1 VPGEIEIEILGA
13 REILRAFREL
23 PAEASDQLREES
35 GQIARKLADDIE
47 AAARAEGRQAALMA
61 ATVKVRR
68 DRVPVVQAGG
78 AKRVGRNRVPAADLL
93 YASEFGSNLR
103 QFRPHLKGDSYWF
116 YDTVERQDSAI
127 LAQWLEAVDAILNA
141 FERAV

>member
-1 VPGEIEIEILGA
+1 MSGEIEIEILGA

-23 PAEASDQLREES
+23 PAEASDQLREQS

-47 AAARAEGRQAALMA
+47 AAARSEGRQAALMA

-78 AKRVGRNRVPAADLL
+78 AKRVGRNRVPASDLL

-116 YDTVERQDSAI
+116 YDTVERQDSEIYA
-127 LAQWLEAVDAILNA
+127 AWLEAVDAILNA